1 MFNGPHNWWLIIWQ
15 WMHKLRPQF
24 IIIKASK
31 SRKDSI
37 LPNTNLSLFS
47 CEKLSWG
54 KKRDGVFNHP
64 LLISCYLTVFFLMS
78 FLELHMKPA
87 EHFFHLGNTVKVV
100 SYLPLTCDLG
110 LFFLLCSLF
119 LCLVARENQTSFLN
133 YPVFQN
139 SYFYQQLT
147 I

>member
-1 MFNGPHNWWLIIWQ
+1 
-15 WMHKLRPQF
+15 
-24 IIIKASK
+24 
-31 SRKDSI
+31 
-37 LPNTNLSLFS
+37 
-47 CEKLSWG
+47 
-54 KKRDGVFNHP
+54 
-64 LLISCYLTVFFLMS
+64 MS

-139 SYFYQQLT
+139 
-147 I
+147 